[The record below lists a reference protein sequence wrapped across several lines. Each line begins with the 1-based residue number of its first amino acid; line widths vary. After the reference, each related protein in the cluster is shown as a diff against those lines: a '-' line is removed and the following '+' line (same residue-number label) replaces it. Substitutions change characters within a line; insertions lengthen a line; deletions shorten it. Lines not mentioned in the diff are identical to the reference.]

1 MDEQRTPDT
10 HSGAPGTGFA
20 ESDLSTGTAPMDRRM
35 RRLLTSVP
43 FATATVHL
51 GVSVSGYFLALQ
63 IQAIDADA
71 KVANLALAHA
81 LGSVAAMIA
90 QPLIGVLSD
99 RTRTRAGAR
108 TPWIL
113 TGALIGSIGLITAG
127 LSTTIAMLV
136 VAAMII
142 QFGFNTLGG
151 PLSAILPD
159 RVPTRLRGRYSTL
172 AGLGSISAAI
182 LGPILAS
189 FFVDRIPL
197 GYTTAAGVI
206 VVIAVAFVL
215 LNPDADNRGL
225 PRTHFSTRA
234 FLVDL
239 WVDPRRHPDF
249 AWAFLGRLLIFG
261 GYFMVLTYLLY
272 LMQGYVGLSVTEA
285 AKLVPL
291 VGAAGMPGFLVAIV
305 VSGPLSDRTGRRK
318 PLVLVGGSIVAAA
331 LLIPLASPTVAG
343 MFAFGVVATIG
354 FGIFTA
360 VDVALV
366 SEVLPAK
373 DGFAKDLGI
382 LNIAVALPSVLAPAL
397 AAAVVTISG
406 SYGAVFATAAVIT
419 VIGALAVLPIKSV
432 R

>member
-1 MDEQRTPDT
+1 MDEK
-10 HSGAPGTGFA
+10 SVPGLRA
-20 ESDLSTGTAPMDRRM
+20 TAHVTEPTDPPPPSVPAAIDRGM
-35 RRLLTSVP
+35 RRLLSSVP

-51 GVSVSGYFLALQ
+51 GISVSGYFLALQ

-71 KVANLALAHA
+71 KVGNLALVHA
-81 LGSVAAMIA
+81 VGSVAAMIA

-113 TGALIGSIGLITAG
+113 TGAVIGSAGLITAG

-172 AGLGSISAAI
+172 AGIGSISAAI

-189 FFVDRIPL
+189 LFVDRIPL
-197 GYTTAAGVI
+197 GYSTTAGVI
-206 VVIAVAFVL
+206 VLIAVLFVL
-215 LNPDADNRGL
+215 LNPDFDNRAL
-225 PRTHFSTRA
+225 PRPHFSTRA

-239 WVDPRRHPDF
+239 WVDPRRYPDF
-249 AWAFLGRLLIFG
+249 GWAFLGRLLIFG

-272 LMQGYVGLSVTEA
+272 LMQGYVGLGVDEA
-285 AKLVPL
+285 AQLVPL
-291 VGAAGMPGFLVAIV
+291 IGAAGMPGFLLAIV
-305 VSGPLSDRTGRRK
+305 ISGPLSDRIGRRK
-318 PLVLVGGSIVAAA
+318 PLVLVGGLIVAAA
-331 LLIPLASPTVAG
+331 LLIPLAVPTVAG
-343 MFAFGVVATIG
+343 MFAFGIVATIG
-354 FGIFTA
+354 FGVFTA
-360 VDVALV
+360 VDVALI

-373 DGFAKDLGI
+373 DDFAKDLGI

-397 AAAVVTISG
+397 AAAVVTVSG
-406 SYGAVFATAAVIT
+406 SYGAVFATASVIT
-419 VIGALAVLPIKSV
+419 VAGALAVLPIKGV

>member
-1 MDEQRTPDT
+1 MDEQLTSGPASRTPA
-10 HSGAPGTGFA
+10 GGTPVPDPA
-20 ESDLSTGTAPMDRRM
+20 TGKLPLDPRM
-35 RRLLTSVP
+35 RRLMATVP

-63 IQAIDADA
+63 VQALDADA
-71 KVANLALAHA
+71 KVGNLAIVHA
-81 LGSVAAMIA
+81 AGAVAAMVA

-108 TPWIL
+108 APWML
-113 TGALIGSIGLITAG
+113 TGVLITSIGLITAG
-127 LSTTIAMLV
+127 LSSIMVMLV
-136 VAAMII
+136 VAAMAI
-142 QFGFNTLGG
+142 QFGVNALSG
-151 PLSAILPD
+151 PLTAIMPD
-159 RVPTRLRGRYSTL
+159 RVPTGLRGRYSAL
-172 AGLGSISAAI
+172 AGLGSITAAI
-182 LGPILAS
+182 VGPILAS

-197 GYTTAAGVI
+197 GYFTAAGVI
-206 VVIAVAFVL
+206 AFIVVAFLL

-225 PRTHFSTRA
+225 PRSHFSTRA
-234 FLVDL
+234 FLIDL

-249 AWAFLGRLLIFG
+249 GWAFLGRLLIFG

-272 LMQGYVGLSVTEA
+272 LAQGYIGLSVDEA

-291 VGAAGMPGFLVAIV
+291 IGAAGLPGFLLAIGI
-305 VSGPLSDRTGRRK
+305 SGPFSDRIGRRK
-318 PLVLVGGSIVAAA
+318 PLVLAGGLIVAVA
-331 LLIPLASPTVAG
+331 LLIPLAWPTVG
-343 MFAFGVVATIG
+343 GLYAFGVVATIG

-373 DGFAKDLGI
+373 DDFAKDLGI

-397 AAAVVTISG
+397 AAAVVSVTG
-406 SYGAVFATAAVIT
+406 SYGAVFAIAAIVTTA
-419 VIGALAVLPIKSV
+419 GALAVLPIKSV

>member
-10 HSGAPGTGFA
+10 YSGAPATGFA

-71 KVANLALAHA
+71 KVANLAIAHA
-81 LGSVAAMIA
+81 LGAVAAMIA

-99 RTRTRAGAR
+99 RTRTRTGAR
-108 TPWIL
+108 APWIL
-113 TGALIGSIGLITAG
+113 TGALIGSTGLITAG

-189 FFVDRIPL
+189 LFVGRIPL

-206 VVIAVAFVL
+206 IVIAVTFVL
-215 LNPDADNRGL
+215 LNPDTDNRGL
-225 PRTHFSTRA
+225 PRTHFSIRA

-239 WVDPRRHPDF
+239 WVDPRRYPDF

-261 GYFMVLTYLLY
+261 GYFMVLTYMLY
-272 LMQGYVGLSVTEA
+272 LMQGYVGLSVTDA
-285 AKLVPL
+285 AKLVPI

-318 PLVLVGGSIVAAA
+318 PLVLVGGFIVAAA
-331 LLIPLASPTVAG
+331 LVIPLISPTVAG
-343 MFAFGVVATIG
+343 MFAFGIVATIG

>member
-1 MDEQRTPDT
+1 MDEQSVPG
-10 HSGAPGTGFA
+10 HSSAARVTEPT
-20 ESDLSTGTAPMDRRM
+20 DLPSPSGPAVVDRPM
-35 RRLLTSVP
+35 RRLLSTVP

-71 KVANLALAHA
+71 KVGNLALVHA
-81 LGSVAAMIA
+81 VGAVAAMIA
-90 QPLIGVLSD
+90 QPLIGLLSD

-113 TGALIGSIGLITAG
+113 TGAVIGSAGLITAG

-142 QFGFNTLGG
+142 QFGINTLGG

-159 RVPTRLRGRYSTL
+159 RVPTQLRGRYSTL

-189 FFVDRIPL
+189 LFVDRIPL
-197 GYTTAAGVI
+197 GYSTAAGMI
-206 VVIAVAFVL
+206 VLVAVLFVL
-215 LNPDADNRGL
+215 VNPDVDNRAL
-225 PRTHFSTRA
+225 PRPHFSTRA
-234 FLVDL
+234 FLADL
-239 WVDPRRHPDF
+239 WVDPRRYPDF
-249 AWAFLGRLLIFG
+249 GWAFLGRLLIFG

-272 LMQGYVGLSVTEA
+272 LMQGYVGLDVTEA
-285 AKLVPL
+285 AQLVPL
-291 VGAAGMPGFLVAIV
+291 IGAAGMPGFVLAIV
-305 VSGPLSDRTGRRK
+305 VSGPLSDRIGRRK
-318 PLVLVGGSIVAAA
+318 PLVLVGGLIVAAA
-331 LLIPLASPTVAG
+331 LLIPLAAPTVAG
-343 MFAFGVVATIG
+343 MFAFGMVATIG

-360 VDVALV
+360 VDVALI

-373 DGFAKDLGI
+373 DDFAKDLGI
-382 LNIAVALPSVLAPAL
+382 LNIAVSLPSVLAPAL
-397 AAAVVTISG
+397 AAAVVTVSG

-419 VIGALAVLPIKSV
+419 VVGALAVLPIKGA